1 MLFDEV
7 SKLVD
12 ELLPEIVQMRRDLHR
27 HPEIALHERES
38 AALVRDK
45 LADTA
50 IRLLPPFLG
59 TDVVG
64 LLDGR
69 HPGKNFTLRADLDA
83 LPLQENG
90 NPPYKSEIPGM
101 CHACGHDGHTAIL
114 TGAALALDKLRHK
127 FMGSVRFVFQPGEEV
142 VAAGKE
148 LVAKGALLDPVPDGV
163 MALHG
168 APGLP
173 VGVISSRPLEFYA
186 AADFFKITI
195 LGKRAHG
202 SKPYQ
207 SIDPIS
213 VGCLLVQALQAIPA
227 RRLDA
232 LVPAVLS
239 VCRFSSGGNGNVI
252 PDTAIL
258 EGTTRYYQPELGAKF
273 KQMIEQCVQGVCLTM
288 GASYQFEYHAPY
300 VPTIN
305 NPEMVAFGEGVVK
318 RHLGEKAWQD
328 MKLPSMGAEDFAYFL
343 QDHAGAMFHLGL
355 GENAPSLHNP
365 SFDFNDASVRNGVL
379 FLVMSA
385 LDFLNQ

>member
-12 ELLPEIVQMRRDLHR
+12 ELLPELVQTRRDLHR
-27 HPEIALHERES
+27 SPEIALHEHKA
-38 AALVRDK
+38 AALVRNA

-50 IRLLPPFLG
+50 LRLLPPFLG

-90 NPPYKSEIPGM
+90 NPPYKSEVPGM
-101 CHACGHDGHTAIL
+101 CHACGHDGHTAML
-114 TGAALALDKLRHK
+114 LGAALVLDKLRHK

-148 LVAKGALLDPVPDGV
+148 LVAKGALLDPTPDGV
-163 MALHG
+163 LALHG

-173 VGVISSRPLEFYA
+173 VGMISSRPGDFHA

-195 LGKRAHG
+195 VGKGAHG
-202 SKPYQ
+202 SMPHE
-207 SIDPIS
+207 SVDPIS

-232 LVPAVLS
+232 LKPAVLS
-239 VCRFSSGGNGNVI
+239 VCRFSSGGSGNVI
-252 PDTAIL
+252 PDTALL
-258 EGTTRYYQPELGAKF
+258 EGTTRYYQPELGGVF
-273 KQMIEQCVQGVCLTM
+273 KRMIEQCVQGVCLTM
-288 GASYQFEYHAPY
+288 GASYQFEYLSPY
-300 VPTIN
+300 APTIN
-305 NPEMVAFGEGVVK
+305 TPEMVAFGKDVVQ
-318 RHLGEKAWQD
+318 RHLGAAKWRD
-328 MKLPSMGAEDFAYFL
+328 MPEPSMGAEDFAYFL
-343 QDHAGAMFHLGL
+343 QDHPGAMFLLGL
-355 GENAPSLHNP
+355 GENAPPLHNP
-365 SFDFNDASVRNGVL
+365 CFDFNDAALRDGVL